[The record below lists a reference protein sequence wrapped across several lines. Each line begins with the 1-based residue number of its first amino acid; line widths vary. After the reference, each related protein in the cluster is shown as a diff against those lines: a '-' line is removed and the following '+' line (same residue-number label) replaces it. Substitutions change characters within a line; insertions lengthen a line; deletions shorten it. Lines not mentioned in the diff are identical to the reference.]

1 MFYNFFINFIV
12 ILQIYFLIEKLI
24 CITSLIVYIPEQ
36 LNTRYSI
43 LDTSEA
49 YQLSGGSELILTR
62 AVTGVIIT

>member
-12 ILQIYFLIEKLI
+12 ILQIYFLIEKLVF
-24 CITSLIVYIPEQ
+24 ITSLIVYIPEK

-49 YQLSGGSELILTR
+49 YQFSGGSGLILTR
-62 AVTGVIIT
+62 AVTGVIII